1 MPVLLLHIIC
11 DDVILAEFYLN
22 RSNDTVGA
30 RKLQLSWLAEGGQL
44 REFLATVKHAHTHT
58 HTHTCVPA
66 HTLSLSYYVNC
77 VTGRWFKHNKQQI
90 RYSSF
95 LGKKRLYARK
105 FISMFWLGCTD
116 LTSHPGGSLFLISFL
131 CLKTSPW
138 VQTEH
143 WTVMGQRVLIT
154 PTSQPLSAQRIA
166 FLILQFFSQC
176 QF

>member
-1 MPVLLLHIIC
+1 MI
-11 DDVILAEFYLN
+11 
-22 RSNDTVGA
+22 
-30 RKLQLSWLAEGGQL
+30 QLVTGSFSYHDWL
-44 REFLATVKHAHTHT
+44 REGSWESFGPQWNMHI

-77 VTGRWFKHNKQQI
+77 VTHCVTGRWFKHSKQQI

-105 FISMFWLGCTD
+105 FICMFWLGCTD
-116 LTSHPGGSLFLISFL
+116 LTLHPGGSLLLISLL

-154 PTSQPLSAQRIA
+154 PTSQPQSAQRIA
-166 FLILQFFSQC
+166 FLILQFITQC